1 MSEGKLID
9 EMLDMASKDIA
20 KQIDSELL
28 DTIMIDVLKDEGW
41 TATAM
46 NPAYEPP
53 LTRLSNGEWYSETA
67 EWIHLNATGDYKL
80 LRGQWLFEKKEDA
93 VMFTLKWS

>member
-1 MSEGKLID
+1 MSDLEDEFLEAAGKDLARQID
-9 EMLDMASKDIA
+9 EEI
-20 KQIDSELL
+20 L
-28 DTIMIDVLKDEGW
+28 DTIMIDVLKSEGW
-41 TATAM
+41 TATTM

-53 LTRLSNGEWYSETA
+53 LTRSSNGEWYSETA